1 MLPAERRYP
10 GPPPPS
16 AHLLAAGGIRGRPQR
31 AVAGHW
37 ASGPAPASGVP
48 EPPPGG
54 PSDPTPLQ
62 EVYKAGKLTVLA
74 AEPLLA
80 PHPVQVDFHFR
91 LGPQAS
97 AHWHGVLGH
106 HRLFL
111 DTPHLALHRETQE
124 SLTQTLEFAE
134 EKTDVEAVFVNFHA
148 GRSDRAALLRAFSYL
163 GFELVPPGHPALP
176 PWDDAI
182 FMVYQ
187 LDRAPSDSTSSRP
200 T

>member
-1 MLPAERRYP
+1 MAQSKCSINTAIIIIRHKWQAGEDREGWARLGEGGR
-10 GPPPPS
+10 GEG
-16 AHLLAAGGIRGRPQR
+16 LLGRQPRIPREPRLRGNR
-31 AVAGHW
+31 
-37 ASGPAPASGVP
+37 
-48 EPPPGG
+48 
-54 PSDPTPLQ
+54 
-62 EVYKAGKLTVLA
+62 LTVLA